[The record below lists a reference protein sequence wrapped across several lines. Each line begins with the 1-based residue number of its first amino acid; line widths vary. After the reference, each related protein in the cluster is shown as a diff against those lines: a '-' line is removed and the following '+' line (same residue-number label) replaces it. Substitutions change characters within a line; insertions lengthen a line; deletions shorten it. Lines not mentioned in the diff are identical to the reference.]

1 MVRMGA
7 KVRLIVVV
15 LLCAACV
22 VLAIAGV
29 LRLAV
34 HGIQAESALEREQT
48 AVETQKKLREH
59 DDDIIEKTNK
69 MLGEGGVFVMGGRVN
84 NRDGQVENVL
94 VVKPSSKEEAVVEV
108 ITWAVHTADY
118 HRLII
123 GMSLEEVR
131 AILDLSAL
139 RFIPNGASSRF
150 VLVCRHGDISVT
162 LVFAGSPDVKLVS
175 RSIK

>member
-1 MVRMGA
+1 MKRTA
-7 KVRLIVVV
+7 IVVGSIVVAV
-15 LLCAACV
+15 LCLLGVGRYVAR
-22 VLAIAGV
+22 AI
-29 LRLAV
+29 
-34 HGIQAESALEREQT
+34 QTESALERKQT
-48 AVETQKKLREH
+48 AEETQSKLREH
-59 DDDIIEKTNK
+59 DADIIEKTNK

-84 NRDGQVENVL
+84 KRDGQVENVL

-150 VLVCRHGDISVT
+150 VLVCRHGDVSVT
-162 LVFAGSPDVKLVS
+162 LVFAGIPDVKLVS
-175 RSIK
+175 RSIN